1 MALQPAFADPG
12 LIEWLE
18 TASDEDLDGLP
29 FGVVAMASDGIVVAY
44 NKTESTI
51 AGLRPEQVIGRH
63 FFSSVAPCANNYM
76 VAERFVQEAALDA
89 TIDYVFTLR
98 MAPTP
103 VRLRMLKR
111 PDARRMYLIVERRMP
126 GEC

>member
-29 FGVVAMASDGIVVAY
+29 FGVVAMATDGIVVAY

-51 AGLRPEQVIGRH
+51 AGLRPERVIGRH